1 MITTKDFSRTSAP
14 SLKNLKPQM
23 PENLS
28 NLWLENVRQAPDATA
43 IVEGESGRIWSRA
56 QLQEAAE
63 RWQNTLPTSVPLGR
77 RRVALAE
84 TNGPGW
90 LAAFIGLLR
99 VGAIVVPLDPAE
111 PAEARAATA
120 LAAGV
125 NWLWENGQLRPIA
138 NHPPARRTD
147 FCLVKLTSGSTGTP
161 RALVFTH
168 AQMIADGRQVCSS
181 MGINPTD
188 LNLGIIPFGHSY
200 ALGNLIVPL
209 LVQGTAVVTAASP
222 LPNALAA
229 DCARWKPTVF
239 PAVPTL
245 LRALAQADTE
255 PAALTS
261 LRLVISAGAPL
272 TPEIATTFFA
282 HFGRHIHSFYGS
294 SETGGIC
301 FDRTGEASLTGRS
314 VGTPMDGVRLQF
326 RRGGRFQVESA
337 AVMGAGR
344 HSPPDR
350 AELNATGE
358 LVLLGRTGRTAKI
371 GGRRIDLGE
380 IEKLLL
386 ATPGVREACAI
397 LHPSRPDAIAAAVAG
412 NIEPAALRP
421 SLRART
427 ALWKIPER
435 LLVLPELPRN
445 ARGKIDRK
453 RLEKLLADPNPPSN
467 K

>member
-1 MITTKDFSRTSAP
+1 
-14 SLKNLKPQM
+14 M

-28 NLWLENVRQAPDATA
+28 NLWLENVRQAADATA
-43 IVEGESGRIWSRA
+43 VIEGESGRIWSRA
-56 QLQEAAE
+56 QLQESVD
-63 RWQNTLPTSVPLGR
+63 RWQNAIPNELKKVAR
-77 RRVALAE
+77 CRVALAE
-84 TNGPGW
+84 PNGPGW

-99 VGAIVVPLDPAE
+99 AGAIVVPLDPAE
-111 PAEARAATA
+111 PAEARTATA

-125 NWLWENGQLRPIA
+125 NWLWESGRLRPIA
-138 NHPPARRTD
+138 THRPARRSD
-147 FCLVKLTSGSTGTP
+147 YCLIKLTSGSTGTP

-168 AQMIADGRQVCSS
+168 AQMIADGRQVCAS
-181 MGINPTD
+181 MGISPAD

-200 ALGNLIVPL
+200 GLGNLIVPL

-239 PAVPTL
+239 PAVPML
-245 LRALAQADTE
+245 LRALAQAEAE
-255 PAALTS
+255 PAALAS

-272 TPEIATTFFA
+272 SPEIATAFA
-282 HFGRHIHSFYGS
+282 QHFGRRIHSFYGS
-294 SETGGIC
+294 SETGGIS

-314 VGTPMDGVRLQF
+314 VGTPMEGVRLQF

-350 AELNATGE
+350 AECNATGE

-386 ATPGVREACAI
+386 TTPGVREACAM
-397 LHPSRPDAIAAAVAG
+397 LHPSRPDAIAAAITGDV
-412 NIEPAALRP
+412 NAATLRQ

-435 LLVLPELPRN
+435 LLVLAEIPRT

-453 RLEKLLADPNPPSN
+453 RLGKLLADSN
-467 K
+467 QPAR

>member
-1 MITTKDFSRTSAP
+1 
-14 SLKNLKPQM
+14 M

-28 NLWLENVRQAPDATA
+28 SLWLETVRRAPDITA
-43 IVEGESGRIWSRA
+43 VIEGESGRVWSRA

-63 RWQNTLPTSVPLGR
+63 QWLSAAPTGTSLAR

-84 TNGPGW
+84 PNGPGW
-90 LAAFIGLLR
+90 LAAFIGLLQA
-99 VGAIVVPLDPAE
+99 GAIVVPLDPAE
-111 PAEARAATA
+111 PAEARANTA
-120 LAAGV
+120 RAAGV
-125 NWLWENGQLRPIA
+125 NWLWENGQLRSLA
-138 NHPPARRTD
+138 SHPPARRTNY
-147 FCLVKLTSGSTGTP
+147 CLIKLTSGSTGTP

-168 AQMIADGRQVCSS
+168 AQMIADGRQVCAS
-181 MGINPTD
+181 MGIRPDD

-200 ALGNLIVPL
+200 GLGNLIVPL
-209 LVQGTAVVTAASP
+209 LVQGTPVITAASP

-239 PAVPTL
+239 PAVPML
-245 LRALAQADTE
+245 LRALAQAEAE
-255 PAALTS
+255 PAALAS

-272 TPEIATTFFA
+272 TPEVATTFA
-282 HFGRHIHSFYGS
+282 QHFGRRIHSFYGS
-294 SETGGIC
+294 SETGGIS

-314 VGTPMDGVRLQF
+314 VGSPIEGVRLQF

-344 HSPPDR
+344 HAPPDR
-350 AELNATGE
+350 AELNEFGE

-380 IEKLLL
+380 IEKLIL
-386 ATPGVREACAI
+386 ATPGVREVYAM
-397 LHPSRPDAIAAAVAG
+397 LHPSRTDAIAAVVAG
-412 NIEPAALRP
+412 DIDAAGLRA
-421 SLRART
+421 SLRTRT

-445 ARGKIDRK
+445 ARGKIDRA
-453 RLEKLLADPNPPSN
+453 RLEQLIADPNSPTHR
-467 K
+467 

>member
-1 MITTKDFSRTSAP
+1 
-14 SLKNLKPQM
+14 M

-28 NLWLENVRQAPDATA
+28 NLWLENVRQAPNATA
-43 IVEGESGRIWSRA
+43 IIEGENGRVWSRA
-56 QLQEAAE
+56 ELQEAVD
-63 RWQNTLPTSVPLGR
+63 RWQKAIPAGLLLAR
-77 RRVALAE
+77 RRVAIAE
-84 TNGPGW
+84 PNGPGW
-90 LAAFIGLLR
+90 LAAFIGLLSAS
-99 VGAIVVPLDPAE
+99 AIVVPLDPAE
-111 PAEARAATA
+111 PTEARAATA
-120 LAAGV
+120 RAAGV

-138 NHPPARRTD
+138 AHPPARRTD
-147 FCLVKLTSGSTGTP
+147 FCLIKLTSGSTGTP

-181 MGINPTD
+181 MGIGPTD

-200 ALGNLIVPL
+200 ALGNVIVPL
-209 LVQGTAVVTAASP
+209 LTQGTAIVIAASP

-245 LRALAQADTE
+245 LRALAQAEAE
-255 PAALTS
+255 PAALAS

-272 TPEIATTFFA
+272 TPEIASAFA
-282 HFGRHIHSFYGS
+282 LHFGRRIHSFYGS
-294 SETGGIC
+294 SETGGIS
-301 FDRTGEASLTGRS
+301 FDRAGEASLTGRS
-314 VGTPMDGVRLQF
+314 VGTPLDGVRLQF

-337 AVMGAGR
+337 AVLGAGR

-350 AELNATGE
+350 AELNAAGE

-380 IEKLLL
+380 IEKLIL
-386 ATPGVREACAI
+386 ATPGVREAVAI
-397 LHPSRPDAIAAAVAG
+397 LHPSRPDAIAAAIAG
-412 NIEPAALRP
+412 EIDSSALRQ
-421 SLRART
+421 SLRSRT

-435 LLVLPELPRN
+435 LLVLSELPRN

-453 RLEKLLADPNPPSN
+453 RLEKLLADRKLPAR
-467 K
+467 